1 MNKKVKRQIKKLDLY
16 SQIIVGLLQKMQKIV
31 NKIENNIGKSFNED
45 LNNIIKNV
53 EDWNKYNI
61 DYFNENK

>member
-16 SQIIVGLLQKMQKIV
+16 SQIIVGLLQKMQKII

-45 LNNIIKNV
+45 LNNIIKNI